1 MADAKTI
8 NILAVDEREENLPAI
23 ARILEG
29 MEINLVR
36 AYSGN
41 EALSLMTSDVDFV
54 LVLLDLQMDGI
65 ETATRMRDNDKIS
78 HIPIL
83 FIGDINNEKQPYRG
97 DNAGAV
103 DYIFKPINPDVL
115 RSKVDVFI
123 TLYRQQET
131 LTDIKRELEQ
141 TNTELI
147 ISREQLKLGEE
158 KYRGIFENANEGIFI
173 LKDKKIIFYNPKTT
187 EILCGKSC
195 NLQGKMFIDFVP
207 PHFRQPMQHHHFDKV
222 EHELYNQ
229 LTTTKILSG
238 GDEMKWI
245 EINTVNIQWEG
256 APALLNFISDVS
268 KRKQAEE
275 EIKKARKLAE
285 QTIRTKSE
293 FLANMSHEIRTP
305 LNGIIGMTEL
315 ALMGELEADQRERIE
330 AVKFS
335 GESLLDI
342 INDILD
348 LSKIE
353 ARKLELDSISFSLR
367 GVIEKVMRPLSTK
380 TAQKNLELILDIGQE
395 VHDNYI
401 GDPVRL
407 RQILFNLLGN
417 AIKFTEQG
425 EVRLEVRMPE
435 QQDEEATLHF
445 AIHDTGI
452 GIADDKLDNLF
463 KSFSQADSTT
473 SRKFGGTGL
482 GLAISRN
489 LVEMMNGHIEVESE
503 PGKGSTFSFF
513 IRLLK
518 TVPAR
523 YSSDKVLPAVRQK
536 KILVV
541 DDNDTNRK
549 IIYGLLRHLGIH
561 SELAV
566 NGKMAYDLIRE
577 KQHQKTPFD
586 IMLLDYH
593 MPDLDGLHLAKRL
606 LAEKKDAPL
615 PKIVLLSSDDVTLS
629 RANLSK
635 AGIERV
641 LIKPIFINDL
651 IKTLNE
657 LTDTSGLIKA
667 KPVSTISEYRIPKGL
682 AVLLVED
689 NLINQKLANGLLSN
703 LGCNVTVANHGG
715 EAVEILK
722 QKNYDLIFMDI
733 QMPEMDGFEA
743 TRVIREREQQTKL
756 HAPIIAMTAHAM
768 KGDREKCISAGMD
781 DYVTKPIS
789 MKAVTDVINKL
800 APKNDKK
807 QDQPPA

>member
-1 MADAKTI
+1 MDDVKTI
-8 NILAVDEREENLPAI
+8 NILAVDEREENLLAI
-23 ARILEG
+23 ARILESG
-29 MEINLVR
+29 EINLVR

-41 EALSLMTSDVDFV
+41 EALSLMSDKDFA
-54 LVLLDLQMDGI
+54 LVLLDLQMNGI
-65 ETATRMRDNDKIS
+65 ETATRMRNIEKYR
-78 HIPIL
+78 HTPIL
-83 FIGDINNEKQPYRG
+83 FVGDSNNKIQQSFSINNTG
-97 DNAGAV
+97 V
-103 DYIFKPINPDVL
+103 IDYIFTPINPDIL
-115 RSKVDVFI
+115 RSKVNVLV
-123 TLYRQQET
+123 TLYRQRET
-131 LTDIKRELEQ
+131 LRELTSQLEQ
-141 TNTELI
+141 NNTELI
-147 ISREQLKLGEE
+147 IWHEQLKLEKK
-158 KYRGIFENANEGIFI
+158 KYRDVFENALEGIFI
-173 LKDKKIIFYNPKTT
+173 LKDKKIIYYNPKTA

-195 NLQGKMFIDFVP
+195 NLHGKIFMDFVQQK
-207 PHFRQPMQHHHFDKV
+207 FRKTLQNDHFDKLRQ
-222 EHELYNQ
+222 EQHDLKTITRITNGSN
-229 LTTTKILSG
+229 IA
-238 GDEMKWI
+238 KWI
-245 EINTVNIQWEG
+245 EINTVSIYWEG
-256 APALLNFISDVS
+256 QPALLNFISDIS

-275 EIKKARKLAE
+275 EIKNARKLAE

-315 ALMGELEADQRERIE
+315 ALMGELDTDQRERIE

-380 TAQKNLELILDIGQE
+380 TAQKNLELILDIDQQ
-395 VHDNYI
+395 VHDNYV

-489 LVEMMNGHIEVESE
+489 LVEMMNGHIEVESKQ
-503 PGKGSTFSFF
+503 GQGSTFSFF
-513 IRLLK
+513 VRLLK

-549 IIYGLLRHLGIH
+549 IIYGLLHHLGIH

-566 NGKMAYDLIRE
+566 NGKMAYELLRE
-577 KQHQKTPFD
+577 KQQQKTPFD

-606 LAEKKDAPL
+606 LAEKKDDPL

-657 LTDTSGLIKA
+657 LTDTTGLIKT
-667 KPVSTISEYRIPKGL
+667 KPKSTGSEYRIPKGL

-703 LGCNVTVANHGG
+703 LGCIVTVVNHGG
-715 EAVEILK
+715 EAVEILT

-743 TRVIREREQQTKL
+743 TRVIREREKKTKL
-756 HAPIIAMTAHAM
+756 HVPIIAMTAHAM
-768 KGDREKCISAGMD
+768 KGDREKCINAGMD

-800 APKNDKK
+800 AP
-807 QDQPPA
+807 